1 MAERTKLW
9 IADKMKALMKRKP
22 LEKIRVSEIC
32 ASAEIERST
41 FYYHFKDKYDLVAWI
56 FYHSAEKMDVT
67 SLSSAANH
75 MKQMKIDYLFYKH
88 AYEDN
93 SPNALWQYMLE
104 YFVEA
109 YSDAAK
115 KRLGTDR
122 LDAQLSYSIRL
133 YCYGAVGMA
142 KEWILCDNTTSAETA
157 VEMMFRSMPE
167 NLRSIYFSPK
177 E

>member
-1 MAERTKLW
+1 
-9 IADKMKALMKRKP
+9 MKALMKRKP

-32 ASAEIERST
+32 AFAEIERST

-93 SPNALWQYMLE
+93 SPNALLFFQHPLP
-104 YFVEA
+104 
-109 YSDAAK
+109 S
-115 KRLGTDR
+115 RLQVR
-122 LDAQLSYSIRL
+122 PLSL
-133 YCYGAVGMA
+133 
-142 KEWILCDNTTSAETA
+142 
-157 VEMMFRSMPE
+157 
-167 NLRSIYFSPK
+167 
-177 E
+177 